1 MPIIPKYKYLFLI
14 GSTIIII
21 VINLIVP
28 IRGFHFKEII
38 INLLSIGVLSLF
50 WIFIIKYFINSER

>member
-1 MPIIPKYKYLFLI
+1 MPIIPKYKYLLLI

-21 VINLIVP
+21 AINLIFP

-38 INLLSIGVLSLF
+38 INLLSIGILSLF
-50 WIFIIKYFINSER
+50 WVFIVKYFINS

>member
-38 INLLSIGVLSLF
+38 INLLSIGVLSFF
-50 WIFIIKYFINSER
+50 WTFIIKYFINSER